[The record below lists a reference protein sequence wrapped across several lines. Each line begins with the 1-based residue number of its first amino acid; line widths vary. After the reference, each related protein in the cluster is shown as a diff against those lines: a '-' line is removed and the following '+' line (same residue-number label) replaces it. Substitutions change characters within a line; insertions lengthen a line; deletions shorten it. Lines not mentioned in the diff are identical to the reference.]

1 MTLKFQFVRNIDF
14 GDFLQESLKHRPM
27 VGIPAMENPFRHK
40 IDNKQC
46 KRFKVT
52 IKTGGTVK
60 L

>member
-1 MTLKFQFVRNIDF
+1 MTLKFQDF
-14 GDFLQESLKHRPM
+14 GDFLQESLIHRPM

-46 KRFKVT
+46 KRFKVR
-52 IKTGGTVK
+52 IETGGTVK